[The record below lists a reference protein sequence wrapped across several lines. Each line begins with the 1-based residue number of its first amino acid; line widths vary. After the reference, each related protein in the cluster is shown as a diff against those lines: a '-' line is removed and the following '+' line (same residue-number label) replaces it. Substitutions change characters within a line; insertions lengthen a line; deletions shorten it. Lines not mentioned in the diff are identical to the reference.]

1 MKGGKM
7 EGGKERGRVEGGKE
21 RKNEG
26 EEVRRERETEG
37 EMGEDAEKVGKVIKF
52 LTW

>member
-1 MKGGKM
+1 MKGKKLG
-7 EGGKERGRVEGGKE
+7 
-21 RKNEG
+21 
-26 EEVRRERETEG
+26 ERETEG